1 MTNLPFGFGV
11 GGEPPDPN
19 NPAGQIPLFA
29 ELQRLLSWS
38 GGPVNWD
45 LAKQLARQTLAGESA
60 AVTPADRAGTAE
72 SIRLADLWLDDVT
85 DLPSGVQTVEAWSRA
100 EWLPRPPPAWAGPGG
115 S

>member
-11 GGEPPDPN
+11 GGEPPNPN

-45 LAKQLARQTLAGESA
+45 LATQLARQTLAGNSHD
-60 AVTPADRAGTAE
+60 VTPADRSATAE
-72 SIRLADLWLDDVT
+72 AIRLADLWLDDVT
-85 DLPSGVQTVEAWSRA
+85 DLPSGVRSIEAWSRL
-100 EWLPRPPPAWAGPGG
+100 EWLERTLTV
-115 S
+115 